1 MKTSALSN
9 MPAFPPVAAK
19 LLRVASDEN
28 AATADLVYL
37 LRADAA
43 LSAEIIRYA
52 NSPLFNFANDIR
64 TLDQAAPLL
73 GVRKIRSL
81 ALAAI
86 SRTYIRAVLM
96 LDELRVFWRYSL
108 ACALLS
114 EMLARFCAVPEDAA
128 YCAGL
133 LHDIGRLGL
142 MVTHPSEYAMLIETA
157 SAKLEAGEPFDLPEY
172 ERSLF
177 GLDRFAAGEWL
188 AREWNLPEESCA
200 IAGRF
205 PERTEENELDLLGVV
220 RMACRL
226 ANSIGFRVLRNP
238 HGPSYRDV
246 LDELPVNVAASFP
259 SEAEDLRVQLEEEMA
274 ALDQDSSEGERS
286 SEMQALLDI
295 DQSPA
300 EPAAGSPG
308 DDGDRDWV
316 EPAGAKG
323 KLWLVALA
331 GAVVLVIV
339 LVWMR
344 LAG

>member
-1 MKTSALSN
+1 MKTSALAS
-9 MPAFPPVAAK
+9 MPAFPPVAAR

-28 AATADLVYL
+28 AAISDLVYL
-37 LRADAA
+37 LRTDAA

-81 ALAAI
+81 ALASI
-86 SRTYIRAVLM
+86 GRTYIRAVLM
-96 LDELRVFWRYSL
+96 MDELRAFWRYSL

-114 EMLARFCAVPEDAA
+114 EMLARFCAVPEDTA
-128 YCAGL
+128 YSAGL

-142 MVTHPSEYAMLIETA
+142 MVTHPSEYAMLMETA

-188 AREWNLPEESCA
+188 AREWNLPEELCA
-200 IAGRF
+200 ITGRF
-205 PERTEENELDLLGVV
+205 PPRTEQSELDLLDVV

-226 ANSIGFRVLRNP
+226 ANSLGFCVLRNP
-238 HGPSYRDV
+238 HGPAYRDI
-246 LDELPVNVAASFP
+246 LDELPLHVAASFP
-259 SEAEDLRVQLEEEMA
+259 SEAEDLRARLEEELA
-274 ALDQDSSEGERS
+274 TLDQDPREGERS
-286 SEMQALLDI
+286 PDMQALLEI
-295 DQSPA
+295 DQ
-300 EPAAGSPG
+300 PAARPASASSG
-308 DDGDRDWV
+308 DDADFYAPQ
-316 EPAGAKG
+316 PADANRSLWPVVLTGA
-323 KLWLVALA
+323 VALA
-331 GAVVLVIV
+331 IV

-344 LAG
+344 LSG

>member
-19 LLRVASDEN
+19 LMRVASDEN

-37 LRADAA
+37 LRADPA

-52 NSPLFNFANDIR
+52 NSPLFNFANDIK
-64 TLDQAAPLL
+64 TLEQAVPLL

-86 SRTYIRAVLM
+86 GRTYIRAVLM
-96 LDELRVFWRYSL
+96 MDELRVYWRYSL

-114 EMLARFCAVPEDAA
+114 EMLARFCAVPEDTA
-128 YCAGL
+128 YSAGL

-142 MVTHPSEYAMLIETA
+142 MVTHPSEYAMLLQTG
-157 SAKLEAGEPFDLPEY
+157 SAKLAEGEPFDLAEY

-188 AREWNLPEESCA
+188 AREWNLPEELCV

-205 PERTEENELDLLGVV
+205 PERTEQSDLNLLDVV

-226 ANSIGFRVLRNP
+226 ANSVGFCVLPNP
-238 HGPSYRDV
+238 HGRSYRDV
-246 LDELPVNVAASFP
+246 LDELPLHVAASFP
-259 SEAEDLRVQLEEEMA
+259 SEAEDLRARLEEEVA
-274 ALDQDSSEGERS
+274 ALDQDSREGERS
-286 SEMQALLDI
+286 PEMQALLEI
-295 DQSPA
+295 DQTPP
-300 EPAAGSPG
+300 EPALADFGGSGNDPN
-308 DDGDRDWV
+308 
-316 EPAGAKG
+316 AKRS
-323 KLWLVALA
+323 LWPVALTA
-331 GAVVLVIV
+331 AVAVVVV

-344 LAG
+344 LAR